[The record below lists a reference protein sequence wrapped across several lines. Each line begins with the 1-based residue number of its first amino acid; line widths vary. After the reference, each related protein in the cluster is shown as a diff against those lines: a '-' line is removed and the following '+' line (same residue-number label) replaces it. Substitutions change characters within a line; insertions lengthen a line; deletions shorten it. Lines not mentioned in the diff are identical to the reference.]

1 LIKKA
6 SFVKSAEYEKD
17 FPEPLSFDIVM
28 VGRSNVGK
36 SSLINRL
43 TNDRKLARVSKTP
56 GCTKLIN
63 FFRINNKF
71 YIVDLPGYGFAK
83 VPPSIKKKW
92 GSIIENY
99 LRSARKK
106 IILILVDSK
115 RGLEIEE
122 EQMIEW
128 LNYNSV
134 PFEIVFTKID
144 KIKRNKLREMK
155 KKISGIFVS
164 SSSGEGMDN
173 LFNVISQ
180 Q

>member
-1 LIKKA
+1 
-6 SFVKSAEYEKD
+6 
-17 FPEPLSFDIVM
+17 M
-28 VGRSNVGK
+28 
-36 SSLINRL
+36 
-43 TNDRKLARVSKTP
+43 
-56 GCTKLIN
+56 
-63 FFRINNKF
+63 
-71 YIVDLPGYGFAK
+71 
-83 VPPSIKKKW
+83 
-92 GSIIENY
+92 
-99 LRSARKK
+99 RSARKK